1 MAGETPI
8 INIITHRLPRELSRP
23 IYNEFQ
29 NRFQESVRIIEKYA
43 KYQVLKDDL
52 DVVEVLLA
60 LSIFYNR
67 VIVNLDAV
75 TKFYGLVT
83 RNEVVS
89 AVRIGTYILNAD
101 EIHIIQSI
109 LISYQKLM
117 RRYEIDE
124 FLWNYTLTIEFLQR
138 LINLKSID
146 DGRGN

>member
-1 MAGETPI
+1 MKNETPI

-29 NRFQESVRIIEKYA
+29 NRFQEAVRIISKYEKY
-43 KYQVLKDDL
+43 KLLENDL

-67 VIVNLDAV
+67 VIVNLDAA

-83 RNEVVS
+83 RNDLAS
-89 AVRIGTYILNAD
+89 AVRIGTYILNND
-101 EIHIIQSI
+101 EIHIIQKI

-117 RRYEIDE
+117 HRYGIND

-138 LINLKSID
+138 IISLKSND
-146 DGRGN
+146 DGQTN

>member
-1 MAGETPI
+1 MADETPI
-8 INIITHRLPRELSRP
+8 INIMTHRLPRELSRP

-29 NRFQESVRIIEKYA
+29 NRYQEAVRIIEKYA

-67 VIVNLDAV
+67 VIVNLDAA

-83 RNEVVS
+83 HNDATS

-101 EIHIIQSI
+101 EIHIIQGI